1 MLCQYRRL
9 ILLNLMLICAE
20 IVRCFGSSF
29 LHITTLSHIIYL
41 TTDAYF
47 LRLKISLIHLNQGI
61 LWLWWRH
68 YSAFLFVF
76 AGWSFTS
83 SSLWL
88 IFVSGYAKSVSFA
101 LKFFVITISLF
112 LEHTLEVI
120 KTIVYC
126 IYLLFFILNLDWLL
140 FFWFFQ
146 FKFLS
151 SNFGLLSFFFLVGP
165 RFLFLGTQAVSC
177 TIVRQ
182 WLSRDSRRYCIL
194 FIEHTKSRRFVW
206 RLIIHEI
213 DVLCA
218 SHDYIVFGTS
228 DCHLSWLK

>member
-1 MLCQYRRL
+1 MLCQDRRL

-29 LHITTLSHIIYL
+29 LHITTLSHIINL
-41 TTDAYF
+41 TTYAYF

-61 LWLWWRH
+61 LWLWWRYH
-68 YSAFLFVF
+68 RAFLFVF

-120 KTIVYC
+120 KTIIYC
-126 IYLLFFILNLDWLL
+126 FYFLSFILNLDWLL
-140 FFWFFQ
+140 IFGFFQ
-146 FKFLS
+146 LKFLS
-151 SNFGLLSFFFLVGP
+151 SNFGLLSFCFWVRQ

-182 WLSRDSRRYCIL
+182 WFSWNTRRYCIL
-194 FIEHTKSRRFVW
+194 FVDHAKSRIMW
-206 RLIIHEI
+206 RLIYEI
-213 DVLCA
+213 NVFCA
-218 SHDYIVFGTS
+218 SHDYIVFCTGN
-228 DCHLSWLK
+228 CHLSWLK